1 MDENIEPVI
10 PMLIR
15 RMNHLESLVIE
26 THNNVL
32 EILKEKQKE
41 LLTPT
46 EICKMLKISRD
57 TYQEY
62 AKSKLFQQ
70 IQLVPNGRM
79 YVQRS
84 EIERLIEQGKV

>member
-1 MDENIEPVI
+1 MNNNNKPPFIPSENEWNN
-10 PMLIR
+10 IR
-15 RMNHLESLVIE
+15 SMIIE
-26 THNNVL
+26 THEAVMR
-32 EILKEKQKE
+32 IDKAASSE
-41 LLTPT
+41 LLTAA
-46 EICKMLKISRD
+46 EVCKMLKISRD

-84 EIERLIEQGKV
+84 EVERLIEQGKV

>member
-1 MDENIEPVI
+1 MMYTVSENEWNK
-10 PMLIR
+10 M
-15 RMNHLESLVIE
+15 MSLTIE
-26 THNNVL
+26 THEAVMR
-32 EILKEKQKE
+32 IDKAASSE
-41 LLTPT
+41 LLTAA
-46 EICKMLKISRD
+46 EVCKMLKISRD